1 MIKTVS
7 SKLVYQ
13 NPWTKVREDVIERA
27 DGSQGLYGVID
38 KIDFT
43 LVIARE
49 GDDLWLVEQ
58 YRYPVKGRYAEFP
71 QGAWHE
77 RPDADPAEVAA
88 GELREEAGLIAA
100 HWEKLGFFYCAY
112 GMASHGCHVF
122 LATGLTQTERAPEPE
137 EQDMTVRKVTV
148 AEFEAMI
155 RAGEIRDSNSIAAW
169 ALYRLKYPAA

>member
-13 NPWTKVREDVIERA
+13 NTWTKVREDVIERA
-27 DGSQGLYGVID
+27 DGSRGLYGVID

-43 LVIARE
+43 LIIPRQ
-49 GDDLWLVEQ
+49 GDHLWLVEQ
-58 YRYPVKGRYAEFP
+58 YRYPVEGRFAEFP
-71 QGAWHE
+71 QGAWHD

-100 HWEKLGFFYCAY
+100 ELTPLGFFYCAY

-122 LATGLTQTERAPEPE
+122 LATDLTQTERAPEIE

-148 AEFEAMI
+148 DAFEDMI
-155 RAGEIRDSNSIAAW
+155 RSGEIRDSNSIAAW
-169 ALYRLKYPAA
+169 TLYKLKV